1 MNGAYGKTMAK
12 IKISPDRCKGCCLC
26 VAECPKGLLRMSEL
40 LNDNGHQFA
49 EITDPEN
56 CTGCALCCQICPDIA
71 IEIED
76 VEAGSKDKKTKS
88 KKGVK
93 S

>member
-1 MNGAYGKTMAK
+1 
-12 IKISPDRCKGCCLC
+12 
-26 VAECPKGLLRMSEL
+26 MSEL
-40 LNDNGHQFA
+40 FNDSGHQYA
-49 EITDPEN
+49 EITDTDQ

-76 VEAGSKDKKTKS
+76 AGPASKDKKTKA

-93 S
+93 V

>member
-1 MNGAYGKTMAK
+1 MNISYGKTMAK

-26 VAECPKGLLRMSEL
+26 VAECPRGLLRMSEL
-40 LNDNGHQFA
+40 LKDSGHQFA
-49 EITDPEN
+49 EITDIEN
-56 CTGCALCCQICPDIA
+56 CTGCALCCQMCPDIA
-71 IEIED
+71 IEIE
-76 VEAGSKDKKTKS
+76 ETEPRSKDKKAAV

>member
-1 MNGAYGKTMAK
+1 MAK
-12 IKISPDRCKGCCLC
+12 IKINPDRCKGCCLC
-26 VAECPKGLLRMSEL
+26 VAQCPRGLLRMSEL
-40 LNDNGHQFA
+40 FNDSGHQYA
-49 EITDPEN
+49 EIIDIEN
-56 CTGCALCCQICPDIA
+56 CTGCALCCQMCPDIA

-76 VEAGSKDKKTKS
+76 AGLASKDKKAEA

>member
-1 MNGAYGKTMAK
+1 MAK
-12 IKISPDRCKGCCLC
+12 IKISPERCKGCCLC

-40 LNDNGHQFA
+40 FNDSGHQYA
-49 EITDPEN
+49 EITDTDQ

-76 VEAGSKDKKTKS
+76 ARPASKDKKTKA

-93 S
+93 G